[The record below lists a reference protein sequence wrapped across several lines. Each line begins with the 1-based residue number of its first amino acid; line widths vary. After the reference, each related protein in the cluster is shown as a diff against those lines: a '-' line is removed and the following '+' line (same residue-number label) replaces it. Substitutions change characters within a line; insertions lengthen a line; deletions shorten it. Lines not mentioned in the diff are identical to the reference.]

1 MIISKQNP
9 TVKYLQKLLKKKYRD
24 QENKF
29 LIFGTHMIDIAEK
42 NGYEIDV
49 YTSDETKEGT
59 HVSKD
64 IMKML
69 SPTETPYDTIGVVN
83 KKTPTSYSDKILILD
98 EIQDP
103 GNVGTLIR
111 SAMGFGFMTVISSF
125 DTADFYSD
133 KTVRATQGTI
143 LYANLVKDNLD
154 HVFVDLIKQGYEII
168 MSSPHAQLTLEE
180 LDVKKRVA
188 LVLGNEG
195 AGINPNYYK
204 YASKIVK
211 IQTNHIESLN
221 VGMAGSIMMHHL
233 KDSL

>member
-1 MIISKQNP
+1 MIKSKQNT
-9 TVKYLQKLLKKKYRD
+9 TVKYLQKLLRKKHRD

-29 LIFGTHMIDIAEK
+29 LIFGTHMIDIAEE

-49 YTSDETKEGT
+49 YTSNESKEGT
-59 HVSKD
+59 HFSKE

-69 SPTETPYDTIGVVN
+69 SPTETPYDTIGVVS
-83 KKTPTSYSDKILILD
+83 KKEPTPYGDKILILD

-143 LYANLVKDNLD
+143 LYANLVKDDLD
-154 HVFVDLIKQGYEII
+154 HVFVDLIKQGYDII
-168 MSSPHAQLTLEE
+168 MSSPHAEYHLEE
-180 LDVKKRVA
+180 LDKNKRVA

-195 AGINPNYYK
+195 SGINPNYYK
-204 YASKIVK
+204 YATKIIK
-211 IQTNHIESLN
+211 IKTSHIESLN
-221 VGMAGSIMMHHL
+221 VAMAGSIMMHHL
-233 KDSL
+233 KDTL